1 MPQHSLG
8 FLAPTWLL
16 LAMRGCATHHLNSR
30 QHPLPQPSAHMPP
43 QGLGDWRRACTQV
56 CLASQQALEQGEG
69 RSGQNHKQG
78 GCATQAVRTGA
89 GGPASGHGNKRPVMS

>member
-16 LAMRGCATHHLNSR
+16 LAMRGSATHRLNSR

-43 QGLGDWRRACTQV
+43 QGLGDWRRACMQV
-56 CLASQQALEQGEG
+56 SLASQQALEQGEG
-69 RSGQNHKQG
+69 G
-78 GCATQAVRTGA
+78 APRTTGRGA
-89 GGPASGHGNKRPVMS
+89 ARPKR